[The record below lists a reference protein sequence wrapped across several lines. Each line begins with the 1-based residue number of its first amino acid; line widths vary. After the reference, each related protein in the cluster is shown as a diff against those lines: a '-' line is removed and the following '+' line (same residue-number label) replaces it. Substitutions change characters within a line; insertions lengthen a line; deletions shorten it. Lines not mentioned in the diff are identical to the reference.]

1 MNSETNMALPTF
13 LSQIG
18 KSLSSPSD
26 LSNLFSLDFSS
37 PDLATLQNDV
47 LDKSYDISALVQS
60 RNYFSGDWPGFNEFV
75 LSYVTFLR
83 DVDPYDLAES
93 YPLIEKLFTDLQVA
107 FSNRRGV
114 ILTPIVGKLAGFV
127 TTLAISLDSE
137 KYSNGDDT
145 SMHIHAK
152 SNCATGELMPRTSD
166 LAKVLLKM
174 FNSIRGER
182 MTNENTEIS
191 KKEVILYVAV
201 LLCRAYFKLNQSSAC
216 ANVFSNIHTANISFS
231 RYPRSQTVTYRY
243 YLGRF
248 YFLRQELL
256 RARAHLLW
264 AFNNCHASAVSNQ
277 RAILTYLIPSN
288 LLLGVG
294 TRPQLYEIAGETLRE
309 VFGPL
314 EKALRS
320 GDLYAFNAH
329 LVRYFDW
336 FVAKKMFLLLRS
348 KAEIII
354 FRNLFRR
361 IDVMVA
367 AAKPP
372 PESGTRRPND
382 LTYDDLLVGIRQS
395 TRQNGLALTAHA
407 AVASTDSPAILPYST
422 FAEMSWTYDDVENI
436 CISLIDQGFMK
447 ANIYARSRLLR
458 LMPSGGF
465 PQIAEV
471 WAARGQISGDEE
483 AWMDR

>member
-1 MNSETNMALPTF
+1 MDTETDMALPTF

-37 PDLATLQNDV
+37 PDLATLQNDI
-47 LDKSYDISALVQS
+47 LDKSYDISAQVQS
-60 RNYFSGDWPGFNEFV
+60 TNYFSGDWPGFNEFV
-75 LSYVTFLR
+75 VSYVTFLR

-114 ILTPIVGKLAGFV
+114 ILTPIVGKLTGFV

-137 KYSNGDDT
+137 KYSNGDEI
-145 SMHIHAK
+145 SMDIHA
-152 SNCATGELMPRTSD
+152 SNGGTGELMPRTSE

-191 KKEVILYVAV
+191 KKDVILYVAV
-201 LLCRAYFKLNQSSAC
+201 LLCRAYFKLNQPSAS
-216 ANVFSNIHTANISFS
+216 ANVFSNIHTANIAFS
-231 RYPRSQTVTYRY
+231 RYPRSQRVTYRY

-264 AFNNCHASAVSNQ
+264 AFSNCHSSAVSNQ

-309 VFGPL
+309 AFGPL
-314 EKALRS
+314 EMALRR
-320 GDLYAFNAH
+320 GDLYAFNEH

-367 AAKPP
+367 ASTPP
-372 PESGTRRPND
+372 RESGSKRPND
-382 LTYDDLLVGIRQS
+382 LTYDDLLVGIRLS
-395 TRQNGLALTAHA
+395 TRQNDLTLASHA
-407 AVASTDSPAILPYST
+407 AIASPDSPAILPYSN
-422 FAEMSWTYDDVENI
+422 FAEMSWTYGDVENI

-465 PQIAEV
+465 PRIAEV
-471 WAARGQISGDEE
+471 WGARAQISGDEE

>member
-1 MNSETNMALPTF
+1 MGIETDMALPSI

-18 KSLSSPSD
+18 NSLLSPGD

-37 PDLATLQNDV
+37 PDLATLQNDI
-47 LDKSYDISALVQS
+47 LDKSYDIAAQIQS
-60 RNYFSGDWPGFNEFV
+60 RNYFGGDWPGFNEFV
-75 LSYVTFLR
+75 LSYMTFVR

-107 FSNRRGV
+107 FSNRRGA
-114 ILTPIVGKLAGFV
+114 ILTPIVGKIAGIV
-127 TTLAISLDSE
+127 TNLAISLDSG
-137 KYSNGDDT
+137 KYSIVEDNISANVLASNGV
-145 SMHIHAK
+145 A
-152 SNCATGELMPRTSD
+152 GEHMPRTSEI
-166 LAKVLLKM
+166 AKVLLKL

-182 MTNENTEIS
+182 LTNENAQTS

-201 LLCRAYFKLNQSSAC
+201 LLCRAYFKLNQPSAC

-231 RYPRSQTVTYRY
+231 RYPRSEKVTYRY

-256 RARAHLLW
+256 RARTHLLW
-264 AFNNCHASAVSNQ
+264 AFNNCHSAAVSNQ

-288 LLLGVG
+288 LVLGVG
-294 TRPQLYEIAGETLRE
+294 TRPHLYELVGDTLRGA
-309 VFGPL
+309 FGPL
-314 EKALRS
+314 EKAVRS

-336 FVAKKMFLLLRS
+336 FVSKKMFLLLRS
-348 KAEIII
+348 KAQIII

-361 IDVMVA
+361 IDAIVTA
-367 AAKPP
+367 SAPP
-372 PESGTRRPND
+372 LEPGTKRPND
-382 LTYDDLLVGIRQS
+382 LAFDDLLIGVRLS
-395 TRQNGLALTAHA
+395 TRQNDPALAAQ
-407 AVASTDSPAILPYST
+407 ASQASPENPAILPYSNLN
-422 FAEMSWTYDDVENI
+422 EMSWTYDDVENI

-447 ANIYARSRLLR
+447 ANIYARSKLLR

-465 PQIAEV
+465 PRIAEV